1 MTQTDPT
8 AAHADAAHE
17 RRIQLE
23 QHTGD
28 AFHEAVVASGPGPGR
43 QRWWLEIPLAVA
55 FYIAYAQIRDIH
67 GTATVHDVGVARRH
81 GYWLLDLERWLHID
95 VEHAVQH
102 AFIYHLRPV
111 VVAMNVYYGTLHFVA
126 TLGVFLWLLF
136 RAAPHIY
143 RHARNVLMAGTA
155 MGLVCFAVFP
165 AMPPRLMPRG
175 IKTQD
180 TMDTVGGL
188 WSYNHGVH
196 EHISDPFA
204 PMPSLHL
211 VWSSWVAYVLW
222 MHTRHSSRR
231 AVRLLPWLY
240 PLATGLVVIVTGTHW
255 VIDLFGGV
263 AVFGVATA
271 LASAFDRWLARRRMA
286 RVTTA

>member
-1 MTQTDPT
+1 MTVDHR
-8 AAHADAAHE
+8 AATEKVGDEFAD
-17 RRIQLE
+17 
-23 QHTGD
+23 
-28 AFHEAVVASGPGPGR
+28 AVVASGPGPGR

-55 FYIAYAQIRDIH
+55 FYLTYAQIRDWH
-67 GTATVHDVGVARRH
+67 GSATAHSTKLARRH
-81 GYWLLDLERWLHID
+81 GFDLLHLERWLHID

-136 RAAPHIY
+136 RAAPHVY

-155 MGLVCFAVFP
+155 IGLVCFALFP
-165 AMPPRLMPRG
+165 AMPPRLMPPG

-188 WSYNHGVH
+188 WSYNHGVL

-222 MHTRHSSRR
+222 MRTRHSSRWW
-231 AVRLLPWLY
+231 VRWSPWLY
-240 PLATGLVVIVTGTHW
+240 PIVTGLVVIVTGTHW

-263 AVFGVATA
+263 AVFALAAA

-286 RVTTA
+286 HASTRQRLGRP

>member
-1 MTQTDPT
+1 MT
-8 AAHADAAHE
+8 
-17 RRIQLE
+17 QLE
-23 QHTGD
+23 QRTGD
-28 AFHEAVVASGPGPGR
+28 AFHDAVVASGPGPGR

-55 FYIAYAQIRDIH
+55 FYIAYAQIRDWH
-67 GTATVHDVGVARRH
+67 GGGALHQRGLARRH
-81 GYWLLDLERWLHID
+81 GYDLLHLERWLHLD
-95 VEHAVQH
+95 WEHPVQH

-111 VVAMNVYYGTLHFVA
+111 VVGMNVYYGTLHFVA

-136 RAAPHIY
+136 TAAPHVY
-143 RHARNVLMAGTA
+143 RHARNVLMTGTA
-155 MGLVCFAVFP
+155 IGLACFALFP
-165 AMPPRLMPRG
+165 AMPPRLMPPG

-188 WSYNHGVH
+188 WSYNHGVL

-211 VWSSWVAYVLW
+211 VWASWVAYVLW

-231 AVRLLPWLY
+231 WLRWSPWLY
-240 PLATGLVVIVTGTHW
+240 PVLTGLVVIVTGTHW

-263 AVFGVATA
+263 AVFGVAVVV
-271 LASAFDRWLARRRMA
+271 ASAFDRWLARRRMA
-286 RVTTA
+286 RAASASAARSR